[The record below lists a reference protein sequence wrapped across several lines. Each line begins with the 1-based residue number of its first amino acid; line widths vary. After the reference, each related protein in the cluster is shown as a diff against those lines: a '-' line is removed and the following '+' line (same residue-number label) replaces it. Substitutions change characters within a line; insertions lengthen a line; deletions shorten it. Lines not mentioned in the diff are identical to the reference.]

1 MRVCA
6 CDCHI
11 YRSMQ
16 DSESA
21 EIRKSRRGYYV
32 VLSTEMVVKGIVA
45 SLNNVNVVTEYVMFV
60 TVETGGM

>member
-1 MRVCA
+1 
-6 CDCHI
+6 
-11 YRSMQ
+11 MQ